1 MSAASNESDPF
12 AGLED
17 PSPVETASGS
27 VGGASGSVGGP
38 GDSVRGSVR
47 EPSSSLGDAGGSGP
61 PIAAR
66 GERDRATG
74 RRPAPPAVFLV
85 SPRLPT
91 RVRDEIRIATGALG
105 AVAMDL
111 SEGMSIPPGAV
122 AIIGVLPAGARR
134 VPQDLARLA
143 ARSALRLVLCAVEQM
158 ARPVTTLLGG
168 RVILIAPP
176 FDPQR
181 LRWGL
186 RAAAVGGSEAAR
198 FGGDAGQSLG
208 AEWWLAWARYPGHSA
223 TVQAIESAIDITVV
237 VGPGVTAPLTE
248 QAGDVIRT
256 AADDEAL
263 ERDLT
268 STVGDNP
275 VVRLAATLGEWV
287 VYWPPTSG
295 ELWLCSPWRAPAQ
308 WCVSRGIAA
317 SGRRVAH
324 IPAYPQDVMVLCDHV
339 PALEGIIGAVERGTT
354 EAYAVLRAAAAE
366 ARLIGA
372 ILEAR

>member
-1 MSAASNESDPF
+1 M
-12 AGLED
+12 
-17 PSPVETASGS
+17 
-27 VGGASGSVGGP
+27 
-38 GDSVRGSVR
+38 
-47 EPSSSLGDAGGSGP
+47 
-61 PIAAR
+61 
-66 GERDRATG
+66 
-74 RRPAPPAVFLV
+74 APPAIYLV
-85 SPRLPT
+85 STRLPA

-111 SEGMSIPPGAV
+111 SEGMTIPPGAV
-122 AIIGVLPAGARR
+122 AIVSVLPAGARR
-134 VPQDLARLA
+134 VPPDLARLA
-143 ARSALRLVLCAVEQM
+143 ARSALRLVLCVVEQM

-186 RAAAVGGSEAAR
+186 RAAAVGAAEAAR

-208 AEWWLAWARYPGHSA
+208 AEWWLAWARQPGHPA
-223 TVQAIESAIDITVV
+223 AVQAIESAIDITAV
-237 VGPGVTAPLTE
+237 VGAGCTPELAE

-256 AADDEAL
+256 AAADEAL

-275 VVRLAATLGEWV
+275 VVRLAATLGEWI

-308 WCVSRGIAA
+308 WCVSRGITA

-324 IPAYPQDVMVLCDHV
+324 VPAYPQDVMVLCDHA
-339 PALEGIIGAVERGTT
+339 PAVEAIVAAVERGAT
-354 EAYAVLRAAAAE
+354 EAYAVLRQAAAE
-366 ARLIGA
+366 TRLVGA